1 MVAPDG
7 REPYGY
13 GTVSYGRGTAGRPA
27 SGPGAGTGERKAAQV
42 EPIIIQGGMGV
53 GASSWQLA
61 RAVADTGQLGVV
73 SGTAVAVTVAR
84 RLAEGDPGGHVRRAL
99 AAFPVPQI
107 ADRVR
112 DRYLRTEPRTTG
124 ARFPGVARP
133 VLQPARK
140 DLELLV
146 VANFV
151 EVAMAKADTAG
162 PIGVNYLEKIQL
174 PTLPSLYGAVL
185 AGADAVLM
193 GAGIPAHI
201 PAILDRL
208 ARHEDVELRIDVAGG
223 DKAISRF
230 SPADFLDGHPAPT
243 VTRPRFLAIV
253 ASHTLATYLDRTA
266 SGSPDGY
273 VVEMPVAGGHNAPPR
288 GRPDLDETGQPVY
301 GPRDQVKLEAIAA
314 LGKPFWL
321 AGGYGAPQR
330 VEAAL
335 AAGAAGVQVG
345 TAFAFCEESGLS
357 PELKRSVLERVVDGS
372 MSVRTDPVAS
382 PTGFP
387 FKLVELDGTIAEE
400 EVAEA
405 RPRKCDVGYL
415 REAYAKDDGSLGYR
429 CSAEPIADFVAKG
442 GTEEGAAGRRC
453 LCNGLLTS
461 IDLGQVRR
469 GGYAEP
475 PVLTAGDDL
484 VDLKR
489 LLNGSTSYTAEDV
502 ISHLLERVPAGR
514 TSTG

>member
-1 MVAPDG
+1 V
-7 REPYGY
+7 EEFLV
-13 GTVSYGRGTAGRPA
+13 T
-27 SGPGAGTGERKAAQV
+27 
-42 EPIIIQGGMGV
+42 EPIIVQGGMGV

-61 RAVADTGQLGVV
+61 QAVANLGQFGVV

-84 RLAEGDPGGHVRRAL
+84 RLAEGDPGGHVRAAL
-99 AAFPVPQI
+99 EAFPVPEI
-107 ADRVR
+107 AARVR
-112 DRYLRTEPRTTG
+112 DRYYRDEARSHG

-133 VLQPARK
+133 VLEPSRK

-151 EVAMAKADTAG
+151 EITMAKAGTDG
-162 PIGVNYLEKIQL
+162 LIGVNFLEKIQL

-201 PAILDRL
+201 PALLDRL
-208 ARHEDVELRIDVAGG
+208 ARHEDVEMRVDVVGG

-230 SPADFLDGHPAPT
+230 SPRAFLDGHPAPE
-243 VTRPRFLAIV
+243 VTRPRFFAIV
-253 ASHTLATYLDRTA
+253 SSHTLATYLDRNS
-266 SGSPDGY
+266 SGAPDGY

-288 GRPDLDETGQPVY
+288 GKPNLDETGQPIY
-301 GPRDQVKLEAIAA
+301 GPRDDVKLDAIAA

-321 AGGYGAPQR
+321 AGGWGTPQR
-330 VEAAL
+330 VEEAL
-335 AAGAAGVQVG
+335 ALGAAGVQVG
-345 TAFAFCEESGLS
+345 TAFAFCEESGLT
-357 PELKRSVLERVVDGS
+357 PELKHAVLDRVVDGS

-387 FKLVELDGTIAEE
+387 FKLVELHGTIAEV

-415 REAYAKDDGSLGYR
+415 REAYAKEDGELGYR
-429 CSAEPIADFVAKG
+429 CSAEPVVDFVRKG
-442 GTEEGAAGRRC
+442 GTEEDAAGRRC
-453 LCNGLLTS
+453 LCNGLLTA

-469 GGYAEP
+469 EGYAEP

-484 VDLKR
+484 LDLKR
-489 LLNGSTSYTAEDV
+489 LLNGSNRYTARDV
-502 ISHLLERVPAGR
+502 VEHLLARVGAPV
-514 TSTG
+514 

>member
-1 MVAPDG
+1 
-7 REPYGY
+7 
-13 GTVSYGRGTAGRPA
+13 
-27 SGPGAGTGERKAAQV
+27 
-42 EPIIIQGGMGV
+42 MGV

-61 RAVADTGQLGVV
+61 QAVADLGQLGVV

-84 RLAEGDPGGHVRRAL
+84 RLSEGDPGGHVRSAL
-99 AAFPVPQI
+99 EAFPVPAI
-107 ADRVR
+107 AARVR
-112 DRYLRTEPRTTG
+112 DRYYRAEPKAHG

-133 VLQPARK
+133 VLEPSRK

-151 EVAMAKADTAG
+151 EITMAKSGTDG
-162 PIGVNYLEKIQL
+162 LIGVNFLEKIQL

-201 PAILDRL
+201 PALLDRL
-208 ARHEDVELRIDVAGG
+208 ARHEDVEMRIDVVGG

-230 SPADFLDGHPAPT
+230 SPSAFLDGHPAPE
-243 VTRPRFLAIV
+243 VIRPRFFAIV
-253 ASHTLATYLDRTA
+253 SSHTLATYLDRNT

-273 VVEMPVAGGHNAPPR
+273 VVEMPLAGGHNAPPR
-288 GRPDLDETGQPVY
+288 GKPNLDDTGQPIY
-301 GPRDQVKLEAIAA
+301 GPRDDVKLDAIAA

-321 AGGYGAPQR
+321 AGGWGTPQR
-330 VEAAL
+330 VEEAL
-335 AAGAAGVQVG
+335 QLGAAGVQVG
-345 TAFAFCEESGLS
+345 TAFAFCEESGLT
-357 PELKRSVLERVVDGS
+357 PELKHAVLDRVVDGS

-387 FKLVELDGTIAEE
+387 FKLVELDGTIAE
-400 EVAEA
+400 VPLAEA

-415 REAYAKDDGSLGYR
+415 REAYAKEDGELGYR
-429 CSAEPIADFVAKG
+429 CSAEPVADFVRKG
-442 GTEEGAAGRRC
+442 GTEEDAAGRRC
-453 LCNGLLTS
+453 LCNGLLTA

-469 GGYAEP
+469 EGYAEP

-484 VDLKR
+484 LDLGR
-489 LLNGSTSYTAEDV
+489 LLNGSNRYTAHDV
-502 ISHLLERVPAGR
+502 IEHLLARVGAPA
-514 TSTG
+514 

>member
-1 MVAPDG
+1 V
-7 REPYGY
+7 
-13 GTVSYGRGTAGRPA
+13 T
-27 SGPGAGTGERKAAQV
+27 
-42 EPIIIQGGMGV
+42 EPIIVQGGMGV

-61 RAVADTGQLGVV
+61 QVVANLGQFGVV
-73 SGTAVAVTVAR
+73 SGTAVAITVAR
-84 RLAEGDPGGHVRRAL
+84 RLSEGDQGGHVRRAL
-99 AAFPVPQI
+99 EVFPVPEI
-107 ADRVR
+107 AARVR
-112 DRYLRTEPRTTG
+112 DRYFRAEAKAHG
-124 ARFPGVARP
+124 ARFPGIARP
-133 VLQPARK
+133 VLEPSRK

-151 EVAMAKADTAG
+151 EITMAKAGTDG
-162 PIGVNYLEKIQL
+162 LIGVNFLEKIQL

-201 PAILDRL
+201 PALLDRL
-208 ARHEDVELRIDVAGG
+208 ARHEDVEMRVDVVGG

-230 SPADFLDGHPAPT
+230 SPRAFLDGHPAPE
-243 VTRPRFLAIV
+243 VTRPRFFAIV
-253 ASHTLATYLDRTA
+253 SSHTLATYLDRNT
-266 SGSPDGY
+266 SGAPDGY

-288 GRPDLDETGQPVY
+288 GKPNLDETGQPIY
-301 GPRDQVKLEAIAA
+301 GPRDEVKLDAIAA

-321 AGGYGAPQR
+321 AGGWGTPQR
-330 VEAAL
+330 VEEAL
-335 AAGAAGVQVG
+335 QLGAAGVQVG

-357 PELKRSVLERVVDGS
+357 PELKHAVLDRVVEGS

-387 FKLVELDGTIAEE
+387 FKLVELDGTIAEV

-415 REAYAKDDGSLGYR
+415 REAYAKEDGELGYR
-429 CSAEPIADFVAKG
+429 CSAEPVADFVRKG
-442 GTEEGAAGRRC
+442 GTEEDAAGRRC
-453 LCNGLLTS
+453 LCNGLLTA

-469 GGYAEP
+469 EGYAEP

-484 VDLKR
+484 LDLKR
-489 LLNGSTSYTAEDV
+489 LLNGGNRYTARDV
-502 ISHLLERVPAGR
+502 VAHLLARVGAPV
-514 TSTG
+514 

>member
-1 MVAPDG
+1 M
-7 REPYGY
+7 EP
-13 GTVSYGRGTAGRPA
+13 TV
-27 SGPGAGTGERKAAQV
+27 
-42 EPIIIQGGMGV
+42 IQGGMGV

-61 RAVADTGQLGVV
+61 RAVAESGQLGVV

-84 RLAEGDPGGHVRRAL
+84 RLAEGDPGGHLRRAL
-99 AAFPVPQI
+99 AAFPVREI
-107 ADRVR
+107 AERVR
-112 DRYLRTEPRTTG
+112 DRYYREEPRSRG

-133 VLQPARK
+133 VLEPSRK

-151 EVAMAKADTAG
+151 EITLAKQGTDG
-162 PIGVNYLEKIQL
+162 LVGVNYLEKIQL

-201 PAILDRL
+201 PALLDRL
-208 ARHEDVELRIDVAGG
+208 SRHEDVEMRIDVEGG

-230 SPADFLDGHPAPT
+230 SPAAFLDGHPAPE
-243 VTRPRFLAIV
+243 VTRPRFFAIV
-253 ASHTLATYLDRTA
+253 SSHTLATYLDRNT
-266 SGSPDGY
+266 SGAPDGY

-288 GRPDLDETGQPVY
+288 GKPNLDETGQPVY
-301 GPRDQVKLEAIAA
+301 GTRDAVKLDAIAA

-321 AGGYGAPQR
+321 AGGYGSPDR
-330 VEAAL
+330 VEEAL
-335 AAGAAGVQVG
+335 ASGAAGVQVG
-345 TAFAFCEESGLS
+345 TAFAFCEESGLTE
-357 PELKRSVLERVVDGS
+357 ELKRSVLDRVVDGS
-372 MSVRTDPVAS
+372 ISVRTDPIAS

-387 FKLVELDGTIAEE
+387 FKLVELDGTIAEP

-415 REAYAKDDGSLGYR
+415 REAYRKDDGELGYR
-429 CSAEPIADFVAKG
+429 CSAEPITDFVNKG
-442 GTEEGAAGRRC
+442 GTEQDAEGRRC
-453 LCNGLLTS
+453 LCNGLLTA

-469 GGYAEP
+469 EGYAEP
-475 PVLTAGDDL
+475 AVLTAGDDL

-489 LLNGSTSYTAEDV
+489 LLNGSTSYTARDV
-502 ISHLLERVPAGR
+502 IDHLLGVDARA
-514 TSTG
+514 

>member
-1 MVAPDG
+1 
-7 REPYGY
+7 
-13 GTVSYGRGTAGRPA
+13 
-27 SGPGAGTGERKAAQV
+27 
-42 EPIIIQGGMGV
+42 MGV

-61 RAVADTGQLGVV
+61 RAVADAGQLGVV

-84 RLAEGDPGGHVRRAL
+84 RLWEGDPGGHLRRAL
-99 AAFPVPQI
+99 DAFPVPQI
-107 ADRVR
+107 AARVR
-112 DRYLRTEPRTTG
+112 DRYLRETPRRGG

-133 VLQPARK
+133 VLEPARK

-151 EVAMAKADTAG
+151 EVTLAKAGARG
-162 PIGVNYLEKIQL
+162 PVGVNYLEKIQL

-223 DKAISRF
+223 DKAVSRF
-230 SPADFLDGHPAPT
+230 SPAGFLEGHPAPA
-243 VTRPRFLAIV
+243 VQRPRFLAIV
-253 ASHTLATYLDRTA
+253 SSHTLATYLDRNA

-273 VVEMPVAGGHNAPPR
+273 VVELPVAGGHNAPPR
-288 GRPDLDETGQPVY
+288 GRGTLDGTGQPVY
-301 GPRDQVKLEAIAA
+301 GPRDEVKLDTVAA

-321 AGGYGAPQR
+321 AGGYGSPQR
-330 VEAAL
+330 VEQAL
-335 AAGAAGVQVG
+335 AAGASGVQVG
-345 TAFAFCEESGLS
+345 TAFAFCEESGLT
-357 PELKRSVLERVVDGS
+357 PTLKQAVLARVVDGS
-372 MSVRTDPVAS
+372 MSVRTDPIAS

-387 FKLVELDGTIAEE
+387 FKLVELEGTIAEE
-400 EVAEA
+400 AVAEA

-415 REAYAKDDGSLGYR
+415 REVYAKEDGSHGYR
-429 CSAEPIADFVAKG
+429 CSAEPIADFVSKG
-442 GTEEGAAGRRC
+442 GTEEDAAGRRC
-453 LCNGLLTS
+453 LCNGLLTA

-489 LLNGSTSYTAEDV
+489 LLNGSPSYTAADV
-502 ISHLLERVPAGR
+502 IAHLLERVSGAPAA
-514 TSTG
+514 

>member
-1 MVAPDG
+1 M
-7 REPYGY
+7 
-13 GTVSYGRGTAGRPA
+13 T
-27 SGPGAGTGERKAAQV
+27 
-42 EPIIIQGGMGV
+42 EPIIVQGGMGV

-61 RAVADTGQLGVV
+61 QAVADLGQLGVV

-84 RLAEGDPGGHVRRAL
+84 RLSEGDPGGHLRRAL
-99 AAFPVPQI
+99 EAFPVPEI
-107 ADRVR
+107 AGRVR
-112 DRYLRTEPRTTG
+112 DRYYRSEPKAHG

-133 VLQPARK
+133 VLAPARK

-151 EVAMAKADTAG
+151 EITMAKAGTDG
-162 PIGVNYLEKIQL
+162 RIGVNFLEKIQL

-201 PAILDRL
+201 PALLDRL
-208 ARHEDVELRIDVAGG
+208 ARHEDVEMRVDVVGG

-230 SPADFLDGHPAPT
+230 SPADFLDGHPAPE
-243 VTRPRFLAIV
+243 VSRPRFFAIV
-253 ASHTLATYLDRTA
+253 SSHTLATYLDRNT
-266 SGSPDGY
+266 SGAPDGY

-288 GRPDLDETGQPVY
+288 GKPNLDETGQPIY
-301 GPRDQVKLEAIAA
+301 GPRDDVKLDAIAA

-321 AGGYGAPQR
+321 AGGWGTPQR
-330 VEAAL
+330 VEEAL
-335 AAGAAGVQVG
+335 QLGAAGVQVG
-345 TAFAFCEESGLS
+345 TAFAFCEESGLT
-357 PELKRSVLERVVDGS
+357 PELKHAVLARVVDGS

-387 FKLVELDGTIAEE
+387 FKLVELEGTIAEV

-415 REAYAKDDGSLGYR
+415 REAYAKEDGELGYR
-429 CSAEPIADFVAKG
+429 CSAEPVADFVRKG
-442 GTEEGAAGRRC
+442 GTEQDAAGRRC
-453 LCNGLLTS
+453 LCNGLLTTV
-461 IDLGQVRR
+461 DLGQIRR
-469 GGYAEP
+469 EGYAEP

-484 VDLKR
+484 LDLKR
-489 LLNGSTSYTAEDV
+489 LLDGGTRYTAGDV
-502 ISHLLERVPAGR
+502 IAHLLARVGAPA
-514 TSTG
+514 

>member
-1 MVAPDG
+1 M
-7 REPYGY
+7 
-13 GTVSYGRGTAGRPA
+13 
-27 SGPGAGTGERKAAQV
+27 
-42 EPIIIQGGMGV
+42 EPIVIQGGMGV

-61 RAVADTGQLGVV
+61 RAVADLGQLGVV

-84 RLAEGDPGGHVRRAL
+84 RLSEGDPGGHIRQAL
-99 AAFPVPQI
+99 AAFPVPEI
-107 ADRVR
+107 AERVR
-112 DRYLRTEPRTTG
+112 TRYLRTEPRTVG

-133 VLQPARK
+133 VLQPTRK

-151 EVAMAKADTAG
+151 EVTMAKAGTDG

-208 ARHEDVELRIDVAGG
+208 ARHEDVELRIDVVGG

-230 SPADFLDGHPAPT
+230 SPTEFLAGHPAPE
-243 VTRPRFLAIV
+243 VRRPRFLAIV
-253 ASHTLATYLDRTA
+253 SSHTLATYLDRNS
-266 SGSPDGY
+266 SGAPDGF

-288 GRPDLDETGQPVY
+288 GRGELDESGQPIY
-301 GPRDQVKLEAIAA
+301 GPRDTVKLEAIAA

-321 AGGYGAPQR
+321 AGGYGTPQR
-330 VEAAL
+330 VAEAL
-335 AAGAAGVQVG
+335 AVGAAGVQVG
-345 TAFAFCEESGLS
+345 TAFAFCAESGLT
-357 PELKRSVLERVVDGS
+357 PELKQAVLARVADGS

-387 FKLVELDGTIAEE
+387 FKLVELEGTIAEV

-415 REAYAKDDGSLGYR
+415 REAYAKEDGELGYR
-429 CSAEPIADFVAKG
+429 CSAEPITDFVAKG
-442 GTEEGAAGRRC
+442 GTEEDADGRRC
-453 LCNGLLTS
+453 LCNGLLTA

-469 GGYAEP
+469 QGYAEP

-489 LLNGSTSYTAEDV
+489 LLNGADHYTARDV
-502 ISHLLERVPAGR
+502 VEHLLELVS
-514 TSTG
+514 TSR

>member
-1 MVAPDG
+1 V
-7 REPYGY
+7 
-13 GTVSYGRGTAGRPA
+13 T
-27 SGPGAGTGERKAAQV
+27 
-42 EPIIIQGGMGV
+42 EPIIVQGGMGV

-61 RAVADTGQLGVV
+61 QAVANLGQFGVV

-84 RLAEGDPGGHVRRAL
+84 RLSEGDPGGHVRRAL
-99 AAFPVPQI
+99 EAFPVPAI
-107 ADRVR
+107 AARVR
-112 DRYLRTEPRTTG
+112 DRYFRGEAKAHG
-124 ARFPGVARP
+124 ARFPGIARP
-133 VLQPARK
+133 VLEPSRK

-151 EVAMAKADTAG
+151 EITMAKAGTDG
-162 PIGVNYLEKIQL
+162 LIGVNFLEKIQL

-201 PAILDRL
+201 PALLDRL
-208 ARHEDVELRIDVAGG
+208 ARHEDVEMRIDVVGG

-230 SPADFLDGHPAPT
+230 SPRAFLDGHPAPE
-243 VTRPRFLAIV
+243 VTRPRFFAIV
-253 ASHTLATYLDRTA
+253 SSHTLATYLDRNT
-266 SGSPDGY
+266 SGAPDGY

-288 GRPDLDETGQPVY
+288 GKPNLDETGQPIY
-301 GPRDQVKLEAIAA
+301 GPRDEVKLDAIAA

-321 AGGYGAPQR
+321 AGGWGTPQR
-330 VEAAL
+330 VQEAL
-335 AAGAAGVQVG
+335 QLGATGVQVG

-357 PELKRSVLERVVDGS
+357 PELKHAVLDRVVEGA

-387 FKLVELDGTIAEE
+387 FKLVELDGTIAEV

-415 REAYAKDDGSLGYR
+415 REAYAKADGELGYR
-429 CSAEPIADFVAKG
+429 CSAEPVADFVRKG
-442 GTEEGAAGRRC
+442 GTEEDAAGRRC
-453 LCNGLLTS
+453 LCNGLLTA

-469 GGYAEP
+469 EGYAEP

-484 VDLKR
+484 LDLKR
-489 LLNGSTSYTAEDV
+489 LLNGGNRYTARDV
-502 ISHLLERVPAGR
+502 VEHLLARVGTPA
-514 TSTG
+514 

>member
-1 MVAPDG
+1 
-7 REPYGY
+7 
-13 GTVSYGRGTAGRPA
+13 
-27 SGPGAGTGERKAAQV
+27 V
-42 EPIIIQGGMGV
+42 EPIIVQGGMGV

-61 RAVADTGQLGVV
+61 RAVANLGQLGVV

-84 RLAEGDPGGHVRRAL
+84 RLSDGDPGGHVRRAL
-99 AAFPVPQI
+99 DAFPVPDI
-107 ADRVR
+107 AARVR
-112 DRYLRTEPRTTG
+112 DRYLREQPRSTG

-133 VLQPARK
+133 VLEPARK

-151 EVAMAKADTAG
+151 EVTLAKQGTDG
-162 PIGVNYLEKIQL
+162 QVGVNYLEKIQL

-230 SPADFLDGHPAPT
+230 SPAAFLDGHPAPPAS
-243 VTRPRFLAIV
+243 RPRFFAIV
-253 ASHTLATYLDRTA
+253 SSHTLATYLDRNS

-273 VVEMPVAGGHNAPPR
+273 VVELPVAGGHNAPPR
-288 GRPDLDETGQPVY
+288 GRPELDETGQPVY
-301 GPRDQVKLEAIAA
+301 GSRDTVKLEAIAA

-321 AGGYGAPQR
+321 AGGYGTPQR
-330 VEAAL
+330 VEQAL

-345 TAFAFCEESGLS
+345 TAFAFCEESGLTT
-357 PELKRSVLERVVDGS
+357 ELKQAVLARVVDGS

-387 FKLVELDGTIAEE
+387 FKLVELGGTIADVG
-400 EVAEA
+400 VAEA

-415 REAYAKDDGSLGYR
+415 REAYERDDGTLGYR

-442 GTEEGAAGRRC
+442 GTEEDAAGRRC
-453 LCNGLLTS
+453 LCNGLLTA
-461 IDLGQVRR
+461 IDLGQIRR

-489 LLNGSTSYTAEDV
+489 LLNGSTSYTAADV
-502 ISHLLERVPAGR
+502 VAHLLERVDPARAG
-514 TSTG
+514 SLG

>member
-1 MVAPDG
+1 M
-7 REPYGY
+7 
-13 GTVSYGRGTAGRPA
+13 
-27 SGPGAGTGERKAAQV
+27 
-42 EPIIIQGGMGV
+42 EPIIVQGGMGV

-61 RAVADTGQLGVV
+61 RAVADHGQLGVV

-99 AAFPVPQI
+99 DAFPVPEI
-107 ADRVR
+107 AGRVR
-112 DRYLRTEPRTTG
+112 RRYLREEPRTAG

-133 VLQPARK
+133 VLEPSRK

-151 EVAMAKADTAG
+151 EVTMAKAGTDG
-162 PIGVNYLEKIQL
+162 LIGVNYLEKIQL

-223 DKAISRF
+223 DKVVSRF
-230 SPADFLDGHPAPT
+230 SPSAFLDGHPAPP

-253 ASHTLATYLDRTA
+253 SSHTLATYLDRNS

-301 GPRDQVKLEAIAA
+301 GPRDTVKLEAIAA

-321 AGGYGAPQR
+321 AGGYGTPQR
-330 VEAAL
+330 VEEAL

-345 TAFAFCEESGLS
+345 TAFAFCEESGLT
-357 PELKRSVLERVVDGS
+357 PELKRAVLARVADGS

-387 FKLVELDGTIAEE
+387 FKLVELEGTIAEPV
-400 EVAEA
+400 VAEA

-415 REAYAKDDGSLGYR
+415 REVYAKDDGSHGYR
-429 CSAEPIADFVAKG
+429 CSAEPIGDFVAKG
-442 GTEEGAAGRRC
+442 GTEEDAAGRRC
-453 LCNGLLTS
+453 LCNGLLTA

-469 GGYAEP
+469 QGYAEP

-484 VDLKR
+484 LDLKR
-489 LLNGSTSYTAEDV
+489 LLNGSTNYTAADV
-502 ISHLLERVPAGR
+502 IAHLMERVPAAASSAG
-514 TSTG
+514 